1 MYKTTGYS
9 FKNVQDYN
17 NQSKTAETSNSNA
30 KHEKTR
36 KILSETIKIWQ
47 NSVVKLFVIYLH
59 YGVLQINHK

>member
-36 KILSETIKIWQ
+36 KILSETIKI
-47 NSVVKLFVIYLH
+47 
-59 YGVLQINHK
+59 